1 MRSISGGRAGA
12 PDGLNAVEMQRI
24 STGEVASLP
33 RMTSIRPVP
42 DLDAEAE
49 VDLGR
54 YWQSLLERWWLLLAG
69 LVAGAVVGYLT
80 TLGGTQFYRA
90 QAVVYMGQPLGA
102 GQSQLQ
108 GLNTNPSSAK
118 AIVTSESVVR
128 RVAAKTGMSEG
139 KIRSGTSV
147 TAVQGSLPKLGQ
159 TPLVQVTV
167 KGPQRGR
174 IAPTANALAKALVI
188 GLSSLSS
195 AKIKNYN
202 DQVVSDEKQIQIVNQ
217 ALAQSDLS
225 TTDKILLQ
233 GRLQSLQ
240 TDKTLNSQL
249 LLLAKNIEA
258 PRIVTFA
265 AAQKTSARN
274 HRNSTA
280 VGALIG
286 LILGGIAALLW
297 EPVTRA
303 RRREP

>member
-1 MRSISGGRAGA
+1 
-12 PDGLNAVEMQRI
+12 
-24 STGEVASLP
+24 
-33 RMTSIRPVP
+33 MTSARLEP

-54 YWQSLLERWWLLLAG
+54 YGRALLVRWWLLLAG

-102 GQSQLQ
+102 GQAPLQ
-108 GLNTNPSSAK
+108 SLNTNPSAAR

-128 RVAAKTGMSEG
+128 RVETKTGMSA
-139 KIRSGTSV
+139 KRIRSGTSV
-147 TAVQGSLPKLGQ
+147 TAVQGSVPRLGQ

-167 KGPQRGR
+167 KGPVRGQVAR
-174 IAPTANALAKALVI
+174 AANALADILAFELSSGARQKIQIYQEQVGSDTK
-188 GLSSLSS
+188 GLS
-195 AKIKNYN
+195 
-202 DQVVSDEKQIQIVNQ
+202 IVNE
-217 ALAQSDLS
+217 ALAETGLS

-233 GRLQSLQ
+233 GRLQTLQ
-240 TDKTLNSQL
+240 SDKTLTAQL
-249 LLLAKNIEA
+249 LISAKTVEA
-258 PRIVTFA
+258 ARVVTPA
-265 AAQKTSARN
+265 AAEKTSARN

-297 EPVTRA
+297 EPLTRA

>member
-1 MRSISGGRAGA
+1 
-12 PDGLNAVEMQRI
+12 
-24 STGEVASLP
+24 
-33 RMTSIRPVP
+33 MTSIRPVP

-49 VDLGR
+49 VDLRR
-54 YWQSLLERWWLLLAG
+54 YWLALLERWWLLLIG
-69 LVAGAVVGYLT
+69 LLAGAVVGYLT
-80 TLGGTQFYRA
+80 TLGGTQFYKA

-102 GQSQLQ
+102 GGQ
-108 GLNTNPSSAK
+108 GPVQALNTNPSSAK

-128 RVAAKTGMSEG
+128 RVAAATGMSPG
-139 KIRSGTSV
+139 RIHSGTSV

-159 TPLVQVTV
+159 TPLIQVTV
-167 KGPQRGR
+167 KGGGAERGR
-174 IAPTANALAKALVI
+174 IGRTANGLAKALVTN
-188 GLSSLSS
+188 LSPLS
-195 AKIKNYN
+195 ATKIKNYQL
-202 DQVVSDEKQIQIVNQ
+202 QVDSDEKGIAIVNQ

-240 TDKTLNSQL
+240 NDKTLTTQL
-249 LLLAKNIEA
+249 LLLAKNVEA

-265 AAQKTSARN
+265 AAQRTSARN

-303 RRREP
+303 RRRES